1 MAKKKKKGKSTPP
14 QEITPVSP
22 PIDITSVS
30 KAGKAK
36 QVETVKV
43 PESVAD
49 QPNKTKEVIVLETPP
64 SNGKG
69 KTPSNGTIIVVSA
82 PWGGEALATIEETYS
97 SPEGQQ
103 WVSYK
108 PLEPLP
114 EGWTWSKGVMLL
126 ELVKTQS
133 SAASSTV

>member
-14 QEITPVSP
+14 QEVTPVSP
-22 PIDITSVS
+22 PIDITSIS
-30 KAGKAK
+30 TAGTAK
-36 QVETVKV
+36 QVETEKV
-43 PESVAD
+43 PESVVD
-49 QPNKTKEVIVLETPP
+49 KQNNTRDEIVLEKPP

-69 KTPSNGTIIVVSA
+69 KTPPNGTIIVVSA

-103 WVSYK
+103 WVFYK

-133 SAASSTV
+133 STA